1 MKNLGMFRQFVK
13 ATEKNINT
21 NKDVWIYTRVSSK
34 DQESNKSL
42 THQLAEGHKLAK
54 ENNYIVTSTFGG
66 TYESASGD
74 MTRVEFMK
82 LINAVRSANKK
93 PFAILLNTI
102 SRFSRTGGNG
112 IALAN
117 ELVEKLGVNL
127 IEVSTGKN
135 TITEDGKLEIYAGL
149 LKARQENLDRLKV
162 TIPGLKKFL
171 EEGNWLGRVP
181 KGYDHYG
188 PRVKSVKFFN
198 PVQKVEI
205 NAEGEIL
212 KHAWQWKLQGEKD
225 FMIIQK
231 LSNLGLKV
239 TKQSISSMWRNPF
252 YCGVLCNSL
261 SEGEVYKGNWPKMI
275 SENDF
280 LFIQKQIKEGNRQS
294 YRLDKANV
302 DRPLNA
308 FIFCSECN
316 SKMCGYEVKKKRLH
330 YYKCNNCKGVSINAK
345 TSIKAKN
352 TGAHELFEI
361 ELSKYQ
367 LHADLKDLFKEQLK
381 LTYEQLTNESNSET
395 ELAEKQ
401 YDKCVEELKLL
412 KKRYATDSSID
423 KEIYLELKAEL
434 EMKINEISAQMKNDS
449 SKISNL
455 QNYLNISESVVSN
468 ISKYWASGDLETKKR
483 IQQLV
488 FKDGIV
494 LDTKKRQY
502 LTKKVNSI
510 FSLSNGLNSIVM
522 RDTKK
527 KRHSAVSL
535 FNSQKQENL
544 CLVAG
549 ARLERTT
556 FGL

>member
-352 TGAHELFEI
+352 IGAHELFEI

-367 LHADLKDLFKEQLK
+367 LNADLKDLFKEQLK

-401 YDKCVEELKLL
+401 YDKCIEELKLL

-434 EMKINEISAQMKNDS
+434 EAKINEISAQMKNDS

-483 IQQLV
+483 IQELV

-494 LDTKKRQY
+494 LNTKKRQY
-502 LTKKVNSI
+502 LTKKVNNI
-510 FSLSNGLNSIVM
+510 FSLSSGLNSIAM
-522 RDTKK
+522 RGAKK

-535 FNSQKQENL
+535 LNSQKPENL